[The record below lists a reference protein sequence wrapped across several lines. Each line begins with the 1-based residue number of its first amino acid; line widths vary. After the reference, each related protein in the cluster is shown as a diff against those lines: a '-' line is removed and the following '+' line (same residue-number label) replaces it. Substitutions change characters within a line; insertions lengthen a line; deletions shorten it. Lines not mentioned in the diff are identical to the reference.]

1 MLTDAYLNR
10 LDALRLAIKHPA
22 RGGAGGARRSRS
34 LGSSAEFS
42 DFREYVPG
50 DDVRRL
56 DWNAYA
62 RFDKLFMK
70 LFAEEQESSV
80 TILMDGSASMQS
92 KREDAIK
99 AAEALG
105 YLALCGGDR
114 LRVIWLCAGRAE
126 LSPVYA
132 GRRAYPQLAGFVKE
146 HAFEGP
152 TDLTACVKK
161 IEAMPRGMCFLISDG
176 YQPEGLGQVLDLL
189 RYRRQETALVQPLSA
204 FEMEPALEGAVRLKD
219 AEGAPDMD
227 ILADGAA
234 LRQYQETLQGFLRE
248 CRGACQSRGTGY
260 LLLDGR
266 KPFEDAFLP
275 ALSGAQMI

>member
-1 MLTDAYLNR
+1 
-10 LDALRLAIKHPA
+10 
-22 RGGAGGARRSRS
+22 
-34 LGSSAEFS
+34 
-42 DFREYVPG
+42 
-50 DDVRRL
+50 
-56 DWNAYA
+56 
-62 RFDKLFMK
+62 
-70 LFAEEQESSV
+70 
-80 TILMDGSASMQS
+80 
-92 KREDAIK
+92 
-99 AAEALG
+99 
-105 YLALCGGDR
+105 
-114 LRVIWLCAGRAE
+114 
-126 LSPVYA
+126 
-132 GRRAYPQLAGFVKE
+132 
-146 HAFEGP
+146 
-152 TDLTACVKK
+152 
-161 IEAMPRGMCFLISDG
+161 MCFLISDG